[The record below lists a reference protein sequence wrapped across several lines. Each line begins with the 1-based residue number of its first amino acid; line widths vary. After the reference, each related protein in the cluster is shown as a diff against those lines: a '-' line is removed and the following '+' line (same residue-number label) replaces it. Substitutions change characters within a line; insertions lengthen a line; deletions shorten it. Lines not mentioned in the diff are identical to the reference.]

1 MGQNK
6 IRKNNKIN
14 PDSWDIIEEKGHST
28 LVFYRKDMPI
38 ASVPILP
45 ETMSSLMLALS
56 SHLIVENE
64 MADSWTYRQPV
75 DPELPDYL
83 TLLKD
88 GKILGT
94 LPIDYKTGK
103 KINESMS
110 KYSVKPKLL
119 TKINTWR
126 KNNKTLFIIVTTVA
140 IVTITST
147 VIAFVSKLFIA

>member
-6 IRKNNKIN
+6 IRKNNKIA
-14 PDSWDIIEEKGHST
+14 PDSWDIIEGKGHSI
-28 LVFYRKDMPI
+28 LVFYRKDEPL
-38 ASVPILP
+38 ASIPILP

-64 MADSWTYRQPV
+64 MADSWTYRQPI

-110 KYSVKPKLL
+110 KYAIKPKLFK
-119 TKINTWR
+119 KINTWR
-126 KNNKTLFIIVTTVA
+126 KTNKTLFIILATATMLA
-140 IVTITST
+140 IVSA